1 MFMSV
6 YTVCQEAPLVRAA
19 ELHEY
24 DDLIWALVALVI
36 DKRALTKHGTKFQVR
51 TVHKNK
57 L

>member
-36 DKRALTKHGTKFQVR
+36 DKRALTKHGTKFQVC